1 MTEQRIRVLH
11 APANPAGQA
20 TTISR
25 AQRKLG
31 IESDVLVFNKNVFA
45 FDVDIDLKI
54 DSRPW
59 GTRTLSKKWNFLK
72 CARRYDVFHFHYG
85 RSLLPKNLDLPLLR
99 MMGKKTLMQYWG
111 SDIIQ
116 IDVAKKYTLL
126 SEETLKQVIPGLND
140 DKQRKKIARIKKKV
154 GATVV
159 GDYSLLPFSPDSK
172 VIRQAL
178 DLASFPFVGCEPK
191 KEDVNIVHAP
201 TNRLIKGTSK
211 IIAAIERLKKD
222 GYKVNL
228 IMVENKPHSEA
239 IEVFKKADIV
249 VDDVLQGPYGLVAME
264 CMALGKPVLGRI
276 DEHFVGMYKD
286 LPIVNT
292 NPDNLYENLKT
303 LVLNPQMCFDLGK
316 RGRAYVEANHDD
328 KVIAQQFID
337 LYKSL

>member
-1 MTEQRIRVLH
+1 MRVLH
-11 APANPAGQA
+11 APTNTAGQP

-31 IESDVLVFNKNVFA
+31 IDSDVLVFNKNVFA
-45 FDVDIDLKI
+45 FDVDIDLRI

-59 GTRTLSKKWNFLK
+59 GTRTIVKKVNFLK
-72 CARRYDVFHFHYG
+72 CARRYDFFHFHYG
-85 RSLLPKNLDLPLLR
+85 RSLLPKNLDLSLLK
-99 MMGKKTLMQYWG
+99 MMGKKTVMQYWG
-111 SDIIQ
+111 SDVIQ
-116 IDVAKKYTLL
+116 KDVAKKYTLL
-126 SEETLKQVIPGLND
+126 SEEILDQVYPGLD
-140 DKQRKKIARIKKKV
+140 DEKQRRKIAKIEKKV

-178 DLASFPFVGCEPK
+178 DLSDFHFVGCRPK
-191 KEDVNIVHAP
+191 REDVTIVHAP
-201 TNRLIKGTSK
+201 TNRLIKGTDK
-211 IIAAIERLKKD
+211 IVAAVERLKTD

-228 IMVENKPHSEA
+228 VLVENRPHNEA
-239 IEVFKKADIV
+239 IEVFRRADIV

-264 CMALGKPVLGRI
+264 CMALGKPVVGRI
-276 DEHFVGMYKD
+276 DEHFAGMYKD

-292 NPDNLYENLKT
+292 DPDNLYENLKT

-316 RGRAYVEANHDD
+316 RGRGYVEANHDANI
-328 KVIAQQFID
+328 IAKQFAD

>member
-1 MTEQRIRVLH
+1 VTELRMRVLH

-54 DSRPW
+54 DTRPW
-59 GTRTLSKKWNFLK
+59 GTRTLGKKWNFLK

-111 SDIIQ
+111 SDVIQ

-140 DKQRKKIARIKKKV
+140 EKQRKKIARIEKKV
-154 GATVV
+154 DATIV

-178 DLASFPFVGCEPK
+178 DLDSLPFVGCEPK
-191 KEDVNIVHAP
+191 REDLNIVHAP
-201 TNRLIKGTSK
+201 TNRLIKGTDR
-211 IIAAIERLKKD
+211 IIAAVERLKKD
-222 GYKVNL
+222 GHKVNL
-228 IMVENKPHSEA
+228 IMVENMPHSEA
-239 IEVFKKADIV
+239 VEAFKRADIV

-316 RGRAYVEANHDD
+316 RGRAYVEANHDA
-328 KVIAQQFID
+328 KVIAQQFMD
-337 LYKSL
+337 LYESL

>member
-1 MTEQRIRVLH
+1 MRVLH

-25 AQRKLG
+25 AQRELG

-45 FDVDIDLKI
+45 FDVDIDLKM

-59 GTRTLSKKWNFLK
+59 GTRTLSKKWSFLK

-85 RSLLPKNLDLPLLR
+85 RSFLPKNLDLPLLR

-140 DKQRKKIARIKKKV
+140 EKQRKKIARIEKKV
-154 GATVV
+154 GATIV

-178 DLASFPFVGCEPK
+178 DVASFPFVGCEPR
-191 KEDVNIVHAP
+191 KEDIDIVHAP
-201 TNRLIKGTSK
+201 TNRLIKGTDR
-211 IIAAIERLKKD
+211 IIAAVERLKKD
-222 GYKVNL
+222 GYKANL
-228 IMVENKPHSEA
+228 IMVENKPHNEA
-239 IEVFKKADIV
+239 IEAFKRADIV

-276 DEHFVGMYKD
+276 DEHFAGMYKD

-303 LVLNPQMCFDLGK
+303 LVLNPQMCFDRGK
-316 RGRAYVEANHDD
+316 RGRAYVEANHDA

>member
-1 MTEQRIRVLH
+1 MTELRMRVLH

-54 DSRPW
+54 DTRPW
-59 GTRTLSKKWNFLK
+59 GTRTLGKKWNFLK

-111 SDIIQ
+111 SDVIQ

-140 DKQRKKIARIKKKV
+140 EKQRKKIARIEKKV
-154 GATVV
+154 DATIV

-178 DLASFPFVGCEPK
+178 DLDSLPFVGCEPK
-191 KEDVNIVHAP
+191 REDLNIVHAP
-201 TNRLIKGTSK
+201 TNRLIKGTDR
-211 IIAAIERLKKD
+211 IIAAVERLKKD
-222 GYKVNL
+222 GHKVNL
-228 IMVENKPHSEA
+228 IMVENMPHSEA
-239 IEVFKKADIV
+239 VEAFKRADIV

-316 RGRAYVEANHDD
+316 RGRAYVEANHDA
-328 KVIAQQFID
+328 KVIAQQFMD
-337 LYKSL
+337 LYESL

>member
-1 MTEQRIRVLH
+1 MTELRMRVLH

-54 DSRPW
+54 DTRPW
-59 GTRTLSKKWNFLK
+59 GTRTLGKKWNFLK

-111 SDIIQ
+111 SDVIQ

-140 DKQRKKIARIKKKV
+140 EKQRKKIARIEKKV
-154 GATVV
+154 DVTIV

-178 DLASFPFVGCEPK
+178 DLDSLPFVGCEPK
-191 KEDVNIVHAP
+191 REDLNIVHAP
-201 TNRLIKGTSK
+201 TNRLIKGTDR
-211 IIAAIERLKKD
+211 IIAAVERLKKD
-222 GYKVNL
+222 GHKVNL
-228 IMVENKPHSEA
+228 IMVENMPHSEA
-239 IEVFKKADIV
+239 VEAFKRADIV

-316 RGRAYVEANHDD
+316 RGRAYVEANHDA
-328 KVIAQQFID
+328 KVIAQQFMD
-337 LYKSL
+337 LYESL

>member
-1 MTEQRIRVLH
+1 MRVLH
-11 APANPAGQA
+11 APTNTAGQP

-25 AQRKLG
+25 AQRDLG
-31 IESDVLVFNKNVFA
+31 MKSDVLVFNKNVFA

-54 DSRPW
+54 DSKPW
-59 GTRTLSKKWNFLK
+59 GTRTLVKKVNFLK

-111 SDIIQ
+111 SDVIQ

-126 SEETLKQVIPGLND
+126 SEETLRQVIPDLND
-140 DKQRKKIARIKKKV
+140 EKQRKKIAKMEKKV
-154 GATVV
+154 DVTIV

-178 DLASFPFVGCEPK
+178 DVSDFPFVGCRPK
-191 KEDVNIVHAP
+191 REDVNIVHAP
-201 TNRLIKGTSK
+201 TNRLIKGTDK
-211 IIAAIERLKKD
+211 IVAAVEQLKKD
-222 GYKVNL
+222 GYRVSL
-228 IMVENKPHSEA
+228 TIVENMPHQEA
-239 IEVFKKADIV
+239 IEAFKRADIV

-264 CMALGKPVLGRI
+264 CMALGKPVMGRI
-276 DEHFVGMYKD
+276 DEHFAGMYKS

-316 RGRAYVEANHDD
+316 RGRTYVEANHDA
-328 KVIAQQFID
+328 KVIAKQFMD

>member
-1 MTEQRIRVLH
+1 MTERRIRVLH

-25 AQRKLG
+25 AQRELG

-45 FDVDIDLKI
+45 FDVDIDLRL
-54 DSRPW
+54 DARPW
-59 GTRTLSKKWNFLK
+59 GTRYLAQLRNFFR
-72 CARRYDVFHFHYG
+72 CARKYDVFHFHFG
-85 RSLLPKNLDLPLLR
+85 RSLLPKNIDLSLLR
-99 MMGKKTLMQYWG
+99 IMGKKTLMQYWG

-140 DKQRKKIARIKKKV
+140 EKQRKKIAKIKKKV
-154 GATVV
+154 GASIV
-159 GDYSLLPFSPDSK
+159 GDFSLLPFAPDSK

-178 DLASFPFVGCEPK
+178 DVSDFTFVGCEPK
-191 KEDVNIVHAP
+191 RENVSIVHAP
-201 TNRLIKGTSK
+201 TNRLIKGTGK
-211 IIAAIERLKKD
+211 IIAAVERLKKD
-222 GYKVNL
+222 GYKVDL
-228 IMVENKPHSEA
+228 IIVENMPHGEA
-239 IEVFKKADIV
+239 IEAFKKADIV
-249 VDDVLQGPYGLVAME
+249 VDDVLQGPYGLVAIE

-276 DEHFVGMYKD
+276 DENFAGMYKD

-316 RGRAYVEANHDD
+316 RGRAYVEANHDA
-328 KVIAQQFID
+328 KVIAQQLID